1 MRLFLQTFPS
11 WKEFIIKAT
20 VTTASDIAET
30 LIKKNYNFIE
40 YDQTKTI
47 FQIIFQYFQSW
58 FHYIC

>member
-40 YDQTKTI
+40 YDQTRTI
-47 FQIIFQYFQSW
+47 FQIIFQYF
-58 FHYIC
+58 